1 MKIEFLQM
9 SIEHTSENMEVYN
22 YYIEN
27 SLAAYPDKVM
37 PVEYFGKFLELTKGY
52 PAYTIYDAE
61 KIIGFCFLRPYN
73 PHSTFKE
80 CAEITYFINKD
91 YTGMGVGKTALN
103 KLESEAANMGI
114 KTILASI
121 SSENPQSLSF
131 HQNNGFKQC
140 GRFERIITK
149 WGKPFDIIWMQK
161 NI

>member
-9 SIEHTSENMEVYN
+9 SIEHASENMKIYN

-37 PVEYFGKFLELTKGY
+37 PVEFFGKFLDLTKGY
-52 PAYTIYDAE
+52 PAYTISDAE
-61 KIIGFCFLRPYN
+61 KIIGFCFLHPFN

-80 CAEITYFINKD
+80 CAEITYFIDKD
-91 YTGMGVGKTALN
+91 YTGMGVGKAALN
-103 KLESEAANMGI
+103 KIELEAARMGI
-114 KTILASI
+114 KTLLASI

-140 GRFERIITK
+140 GRFEKIITK
-149 WGKPFDIIWMQK
+149 RGKSFDIIWMQK
-161 NI
+161 NL